1 MGVTVL
7 IMDRIVTSCRSLGR
21 REYTV
26 TVMSLALIFL
36 FADQN
41 LMAPNLTQIGD
52 DFGFDERETDTKLG
66 SLIAVGFF
74 CVGGPISV
82 LAGYYADV
90 MDRVRLFGIVTL
102 FGSVASGSTYFV
114 QTYGELYFVR
124 VMTGISIGGAIPI
137 VLSLLA
143 DLYTTD
149 LRIKAVMIVTLASG
163 GGVAFGQLLA
173 GLIGPTAGWRLPFV
187 IIAIPAIF
195 FGILVLFTVQD
206 PARGASEEAV
216 LSYLEQRGVVD
227 PAHDSSNERNSNSN
241 DRKKQNGKVNVI
253 HSMDSPTGS
262 GGMQDPIVSPKDNG
276 DESAIGKDR
285 SNSRSTEL
293 QVYTER
299 IEWSKVKNLFKT
311 RTVVLVYLQGIPGC
325 VPWGLMFVYMN
336 DYLSQDRGMT
346 VENATIAVT
355 LFGVGSLLG
364 VIAGGYYGQILYNRN
379 KVLITYL
386 MSSTT
391 ALGVFPMYYAINGYS
406 GNAFFYII
414 LLISGFIVSITG
426 PNVRSVLQSVTA
438 PEVRGT
444 AFAVY
449 NLTDD
454 LGKGFGPVIVDAI
467 VYISSGDK
475 NTAYNVVIS
484 FWFICAILLFM
495 MSTSMVADEEAVQE
509 GMRRALNEGEQN
521 TDVLTSMMNGT
532 DALNTD
538 GSINRGSNPG
548 AMKLK
553 KSQQQIIE
561 NPMTVNE
568 L

>member
-1 MGVTVL
+1 
-7 IMDRIVTSCRSLGR
+7 MDRIVTFCRSFGQ

-26 TVMSLALIFL
+26 FVMSLALIFL

-52 DFGFDERETDTKLG
+52 YFGFDERETDTKLG

-82 LAGYYADV
+82 IAGYYADV
-90 MDRVRLFGIVTL
+90 MNRVHLFGLVTL
-102 FGSVASGSTYFV
+102 FGSIASGSTYFV

-137 VLSLLA
+137 TLSLLA

-149 LRIKAVMIVTLASG
+149 LRIKAVMIVTVASNG
-163 GGVAFGQLLA
+163 GIAFGQLLA
-173 GLIGPTAGWRLPFV
+173 GLIGPKDGWRLPFL
-187 IIAIPAIF
+187 IIAIPAIIL
-195 FGILVLFTVQD
+195 GILVLLTVKD
-206 PARGASEEAV
+206 PARGASEQAV
-216 LSYLEQRGVVD
+216 ISYMQQKGIGIAGGGGCDEGSLHGNSVSTQSKKVSYGKDNPNEWNNGMGEPIVD
-227 PAHDSSNERNSNSN
+227 QENNNDD
-241 DRKKQNGKVNVI
+241 DRK
-253 HSMDSPTGS
+253 
-262 GGMQDPIVSPKDNG
+262 DN
-276 DESAIGKDR
+276 
-285 SNSRSTEL
+285 SNSRSHEL
-293 QVYTER
+293 EVYSEK
-299 IEWSKVKNLFKT
+299 IDWSKVKHLFKT

-346 VENATIAVT
+346 VQNATIAVT

-364 VIAGGYYGQILYNRN
+364 VIAGGYVGQMLYNRK

-386 MSSTT
+386 MGGTT
-391 ALGVFPMYYAINGYS
+391 FVGVFPMYYALNGS
-406 GNAFFYII
+406 SNNAFFYVI
-414 LLISGFIVSITG
+414 LFISGFIVSITG

-444 AFAVY
+444 AFAIY

-475 NTAYNVVIS
+475 KTAYNVVIS
-484 FWFICAILLFM
+484 FWFICAILLLM
-495 MSTSMVADEEAVQE
+495 MSKSMVPDEEAVQE
-509 GMRRALNEGEQN
+509 EMKRALRQGEPN
-521 TDVLTSMMNGT
+521 SEAAVSMMKEGNGAIAT
-532 DALNTD
+532 NAV
-538 GSINRGSNPG
+538 SINRGSNPG
-548 AMKLK
+548 MVSNKQG
-553 KSQQQIIE
+553 QQLVK
-561 NPMTVNE
+561 NPLVTTD